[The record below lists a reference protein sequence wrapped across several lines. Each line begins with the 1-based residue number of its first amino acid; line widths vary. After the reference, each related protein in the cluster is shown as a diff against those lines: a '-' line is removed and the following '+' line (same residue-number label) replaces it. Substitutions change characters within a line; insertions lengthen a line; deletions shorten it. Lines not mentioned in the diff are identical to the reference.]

1 LRTKKAIQHL
11 TANDLPATDHV
22 SPQIRS
28 SIMRAVKSKGTRS
41 TEWKLRSA
49 IVARGIR
56 GWRMNVQELPGKPD
70 IVFSEKRLAIF
81 IDGCFWHGCPKCYRR
96 PQSNQS
102 YWDAKVAKNIQRDK
116 ANRVQLRRLGWTVL
130 RFWEHDFK
138 VSPNNAAERI
148 RMKIG

>member
-1 LRTKKAIQHL
+1 
-11 TANDLPATDHV
+11 
-22 SPQIRS
+22 
-28 SIMRAVKSKGTRS
+28 
-41 TEWKLRSA
+41 
-49 IVARGIR
+49 
-56 GWRMNVQELPGKPD
+56 MNVQELPGKPD